1 MYGQPI
7 YFPFLLLKQTW
18 TSKLMLL
25 RKVTLGLPA
34 PQQTLFYR
42 FLSLV
47 PPGRISISQQVDQS
61 CTCDCVT
68 LDGVDYIVRIIGSQ
82 TRDELDA
89 AFLKPGE
96 FLNVF
101 TNVHSLFRVLEDNKP
116 GFYRRSNQGTGNFD
130 IAIIDVSNSDDL
142 NFVNDVLRAHTSKTK
157 FEKKVILI
165 APSLNCCRHDIFKN
179 CQFSKLEYRVA
190 RGGTTGVCQVHC
202 KKNLLFS
209 DRLFTNINI
218 SKIPSPQEAG
228 YFYLLYIIY
237 YCYIYLTLHFRYMLC
252 LICNEWMNWPSAHC
266 YKCGKCHMQGFR
278 RWRSCPFASAQPPPP
293 PLTSPSLTPS
303 PTPPPPQPPQPPSP
317 PQPSSSSSLQPPP
330 PSPQTGKR
338 GPSPPGNAPA
348 PPRSFEESMQQI
360 LASEI
365 AAAPE
370 SEAKIKADMLSVEQ
384 FLLSGVVQRAELDN
398 EYFCSFFH
406 FYLFI

>member
-18 TSKLMLL
+18 TSKLML

-82 TRDELDA
+82 TRDELDT
-89 AFLKPGE
+89 AFLQPGE

-101 TNVHSLFRVLEDNKP
+101 TNVHRLFRVLEDNKP
-116 GFYRRSNQGTGNFD
+116 GFYRRSNRGTGNFD

-142 NFVNDVLRAHTSKTK
+142 DFVNDVLRAHNSKTK
-157 FEKKVILI
+157 GWEKKVILI
-165 APSLNCCRHDIFKN
+165 APSLNCCRHVIFKN
-179 CQFSKLEYRVA
+179 FQFSKLEYSVA
-190 RGGTTGVCQVHC
+190 RGGTTGVCQVHG
-202 KKNLLFS
+202 KRNLLFS

-228 YFYLLYIIY
+228 YFYLLHIIY
-237 YCYIYLTLHFRYMLC
+237 YCYIYLTLYFRYMLC

-266 YKCGKCHMQGFR
+266 YECGKCHMQGFR

-303 PTPPPPQPPQPPSP
+303 PTPPPPQPPSP
-317 PQPSSSSSLQPPP
+317 PQPSSSFSLQPPP

-338 GPSPPGNAPA
+338 GPSPPGNAPD

-384 FLLSGVVQRAELDN
+384 FLLSGVVQRAELGN